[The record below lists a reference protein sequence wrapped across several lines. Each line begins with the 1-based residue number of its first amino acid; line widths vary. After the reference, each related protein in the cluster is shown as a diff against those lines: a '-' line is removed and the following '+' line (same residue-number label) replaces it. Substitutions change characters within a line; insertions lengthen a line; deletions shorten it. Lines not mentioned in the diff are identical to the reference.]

1 MSASGEAAA
10 GVRGVVDLRLVPAA
24 LAVWAVTLL
33 GVRGGWLPA
42 AIVAGLSAAALAAT
56 ALRWKPRTWQP
67 GSRVP
72 GALAVLVMAGVA
84 AGGVGAR
91 AYQVEHHPLRQ
102 AADSGARATV
112 RLTLAAAP
120 KPLHGAS
127 YGARKAEDSAIVRAQ
142 LHTADV
148 SGHRFRAGGDVVAL
162 VRTQQWRG
170 LVPGQEITARGKL
183 VPPRSSDLSVAM
195 LQVHR
200 PPSQVGRAPPWQ
212 RAAEDLRDGLRRSS
226 SEVLSPAAASLLPGL
241 VVGDTG
247 GLPPEVVEEFRTSG
261 LTHLTAVSGSNLAI
275 VCGAVLLLL
284 RLVGAGPV
292 LAASTAGLALVGFVV
307 LAGPEPSVLRA
318 AVMGAITLLALLLG
332 RERSALPALAVS
344 VIGLL
349 LLSPALATT
358 AGFALS
364 VAATAGLVLLAPV
377 WSEFLRAKG
386 VPVGIAEVIAV
397 ATAAHVVTAPLIAAI
412 SGEVSTVG
420 ILANMLAEPV
430 VAPATVLG
438 VLATVLAPVSSWLSR
453 ALVWLAGPE
462 LEWVLAVAHH
472 AATVPGAV
480 FGWPSGAVGGV
491 LLASLVVGLLITLRS
506 RRFRWGLAAL
516 VLVLG
521 VVLVPVHLF
530 GPRWPVDDWSMI
542 TCDVGQGDGHV
553 LSTGTPGE
561 AVVVDT
567 GPDPVLMADCL
578 RRLGIRRV
586 PLLVLTHLHADHV
599 SGLSAVLADRAVG
612 AVAVGGPPAP
622 AWAVADVARESAQ
635 HHVPRMRLRTGQH
648 ARWPALTLDVLGPQG
663 SLATTTSS
671 EDANDASTVLMATTP
686 AGRILLTGDIAL
698 SGQSRLLASGADLRA
713 DVLKVPHHGSRYTTP
728 RFLAAV
734 RPRLAL
740 ISVGEGNSYG
750 HPSPLVL
757 DAFARD
763 GVKVLRTDERGDVAV
778 SGDARELRSASR
790 GDPVRADD
798 P

>member
-1 MSASGEAAA
+1 M
-10 GVRGVVDLRLVPAA
+10 RGVIDLRLVPAA

-33 GVRGGWLPA
+33 GVRAGWVPA
-42 AIVAGLSAAALAAT
+42 AILAGLSVTTSVVT
-56 ALRWKPRTWQP
+56 ASRYRPRSWKP

-72 GALAVLVMAGVA
+72 GVLAVLIMAGVA
-84 AGGVGAR
+84 AAGVGAR
-91 AYQVEHHPLRQ
+91 SYQVEHHPLRQ
-102 AADSGARATV
+102 AADGGERATV
-112 RLTLAAAP
+112 RMALTTTP

-142 LHTADV
+142 LRTADV
-148 SGHRFRAGGDVVAL
+148 SGHRFRAGGEVLAL
-162 VRTQQWRG
+162 VQTQQWRG

-183 VPPRSSDLSVAM
+183 VPPRAGDLTVAV

-212 RAAEDLRDGLRRSS
+212 RVAEDLRDGLRRSS
-226 SEVLSPAAASLLPGL
+226 SEVLGPAAASLLPGL

-292 LAASTAGLALVGFVV
+292 LASSAAGLALVGFVV

-318 AVMGAITLLALLLG
+318 AVMGAVTLLALLLG
-332 RERSALPALAVS
+332 RDRSALPALAVS

-349 LLSPALATT
+349 LLSPELATA

-364 VAATAGLVLLAPV
+364 VAATAGLVLLAPA
-377 WSEFLRAKG
+377 WSQFLRDNG
-386 VPVGIAEVIAV
+386 VPAGFAEAVAV

-420 ILANMLAEPV
+420 ILANTLAEPV

-438 VLATVLAPVSSWLSR
+438 VLATVVAPLSSWAAQ

-472 AATVPGAV
+472 AAAVPGAE

-491 LLASLVVGLLITLRS
+491 LLAALVAGLLITLRS
-506 RRFRWGLAAL
+506 RRFRWALAAV
-516 VLVLG
+516 VLLAG
-521 VVLVPVHLF
+521 LVLVPVQVL
-530 GPRWPVDDWSMI
+530 GPRWPVDGWSAI
-542 TCDVGQGDGHV
+542 TCDVGQGDGLV
-553 LSTGTPGE
+553 LATGTPGE

-567 GPDPVLMADCL
+567 GPDPTLMADCL

-586 PLLVLTHLHADHV
+586 PLVVLTHLHADHV
-599 SGLSAVLADRAVG
+599 GGLSSVLADRAVG
-612 AVAVGGPPAP
+612 AVAVGGPPEP
-622 AWAVADVARESAQ
+622 AWAAADVARESAQ
-635 HHVPRMRLRTGQH
+635 RGVPRMRLSTGQH
-648 ARWPALTLDVLGPQG
+648 ARWPALALDVLGPTG

-698 SGQSRLLASGADLRA
+698 PGQSRLLASGADLRA

-757 DAFARD
+757 GALARD
-763 GVKVLRTDERGDVAV
+763 GVKILRTDEQGDVAV
-778 SGDARELRSASR
+778 FGDARELRSASR